1 MASGEHR
8 LEAPH
13 GAPPRQQVGD
23 ISVGNQGW
31 GAIMVPARPKSS
43 FICPRCKAM
52 YQVIT
57 EEAGPETVYSEITAC
72 GGPLPN
78 REGKYVLKYFLLRKG
93 ARFQQRAGK

>member
-1 MASGEHR
+1 
-8 LEAPH
+8 
-13 GAPPRQQVGD
+13 
-23 ISVGNQGW
+23 
-31 GAIMVPARPKSS
+31 
-43 FICPRCKAM
+43 M

-57 EEAGPETVYSEITAC
+57 EEAGPETVYSEITCNAC

>member
-1 MASGEHR
+1 
-8 LEAPH
+8 
-13 GAPPRQQVGD
+13 
-23 ISVGNQGW
+23 
-31 GAIMVPARPKSS
+31 
-43 FICPRCKAM
+43 M

-57 EEAGPETVYSEITAC
+57 EEAGPETVYSEITCTAC

>member
-1 MASGEHR
+1 MVRRRANKSGTYQWEIR
-8 LEAPH
+8 
-13 GAPPRQQVGD
+13 VG
-23 ISVGNQGW
+23 VR
-31 GAIMVPARPKSS
+31 IMVPARPKSS
-43 FICPRCKAM
+43 FNCPRCKAM

-57 EEAGPETVYSEITAC
+57 EEAGPETVYSEITCNAC